1 MTCQSTREGV
11 RCLHTEPHLLHMAR
25 DPDSRLNV
33 RTWEDQH
40 LAWPVYPFLV
50 GVALLVLVL
59 LLVACAP
66 THPEARHIVA
76 TTTTTAVAPTTT
88 TQALAPAVT
97 AVPRASRKAARPR
110 GPSPSGAVATSGR
123 CGGSLPPCSVMMCES
138 KGDNTAQN
146 STSSAS
152 GKWQIT
158 RGTWNGYGG
167 YPSAASAPESVQ
179 DDKARQLW
187 DSGRGRGHWRQCL

>member
-1 MTCQSTREGV
+1 MSTDDAHV
-11 RCLHTEPHLLHMAR
+11 RGW
-25 DPDSRLNV
+25 V
-33 RTWEDQH
+33 
-40 LAWPVYPFLV
+40 
-50 GVALLVLVL
+50 VL
-59 LLVACAP
+59 LACVPLFILCVLMVACAP

-76 TTTTTAVAPTTT
+76 TTTTVALTTT
-88 TQALAPAVT
+88 TQAPAPAAT
-97 AVPRASRKAARPR
+97 AVPRASRKATRPR
-110 GPSPSGAVATSGR
+110 GPIASGAVATSGR

-158 RGTWNGYGG
+158 RGTWGGYSG

-187 DSGRGRGHWRQCL
+187 AGGAGASHWRSCL